1 MEKKQIGPYY
11 IRWRP
16 KLEGETEN
24 MGVCTKLCWKFAA
37 VSGSTVRGDCFN
49 AAIPA
54 FMEEREGGWKCSN
67 MEGIDLP
74 LGKSMREKVGF
85 TEKTA
90 KRHRRGG

>member
-1 MEKKQIGPYY
+1 
-11 IRWRP
+11 
-16 KLEGETEN
+16 

-85 TEKTA
+85 IENTA
-90 KRHRRGG
+90 MRHRWGGGREVMPLRKKIHARARRAL

>member
-1 MEKKQIGPYY
+1 
-11 IRWRP
+11 
-16 KLEGETEN
+16 

-85 TEKTA
+85 IENTA
-90 KRHRRGG
+90 MRHRWGGGREVMPLMMMP